1 MIGWMVLYIL
11 TIPIFSFMLPIYS
24 FWRMGDFSWGAMCV
38 VLGESGKKTITRVRW
53 ARTLWLD

>member
-24 FWRMGDFSWGAMCV
+24 FWRMGDFLWGAMCV